1 MVVTRGCVSR
11 ATILLG
17 TGNLRSLFVLLIFAI
32 TAHTTLKGVLAPL
45 RVLISALEVSLSL
58 TSLGIYPA
66 G

>member
-11 ATILLG
+11 ATILPG

-32 TAHTTLKGVLAPL
+32 TAHTTLKGVFAPL
-45 RVLISALEVSLSL
+45 RVLISALQVNLSL